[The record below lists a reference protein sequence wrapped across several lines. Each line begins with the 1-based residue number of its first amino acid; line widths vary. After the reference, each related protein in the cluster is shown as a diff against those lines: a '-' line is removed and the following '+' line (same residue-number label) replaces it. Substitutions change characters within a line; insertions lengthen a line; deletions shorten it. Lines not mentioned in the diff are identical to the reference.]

1 MSYPIAFIRFIKPL
15 QYLEN
20 GEVVL
25 PSEEHKQEYFSEY
38 FKPNLNISVYA
49 IEFMRRINDNRIKA
63 NSKKLPSDSFL
74 TAIEESNIKYTNKFI
89 YLLAQTIVLETSALD
104 YAVNEEPYL
113 VNYVN
118 TKTINVPYQN
128 LRYLLSFF
136 SGKEEYKGIT
146 LGLQNM
152 IIQLGTLRQQ
162 APLIRGEMNGRL

>member
-1 MSYPIAFIRFIKPL
+1 M
-15 QYLEN
+15 
-20 GEVVL
+20 
-25 PSEEHKQEYFSEY
+25 
-38 FKPNLNISVYA
+38 YA

-63 NSKKLPSDSFL
+63 NSNKLPGNSFL
-74 TAIEESNIKYTNKFI
+74 TAIEDSNVKYTDKFI

-113 VNYVN
+113 VKFVN
-118 TKTINVPYQN
+118 TRTINVPYQN

-136 SGKEEYKGIT
+136 SGKEEYKDIT